1 MKEMLQNYY
10 LQMHLD
16 PPHMQK
22 LSWDNPKYHKP
33 RTSLV
38 RKLMKRYAEWLLIW
52 MYRRTFFKVNIVNAL
67 VVYELGGFS

>member
-1 MKEMLQNYY
+1 
-10 LQMHLD
+10 
-16 PPHMQK
+16 MQK

-38 RKLMKRYAEWLLIW
+38 RKLMKRYAEW

>member
-1 MKEMLQNYY
+1 
-10 LQMHLD
+10 
-16 PPHMQK
+16 MQK